1 MNNTPANMHE
11 VVQRLRAE
19 KSEALAE
26 LQEFYGAV
34 LEVQRHLLT
43 LVRATR
49 EFNRA
54 MQQLVLPENNV
65 VDTRLLVLREEIA
78 RIGEMAMLVLAA
90 YGEICLGVQGWDI
103 ERGDHESN

>member
-1 MNNTPANMHE
+1 MSTPANMQE
-11 VVQRLRAE
+11 AVQRLRAE

-26 LQEFYGAV
+26 LQEFYCAV

-54 MQQLVLPENNV
+54 MQKLILPGSDPA
-65 VDTRLLVLREEIA
+65 DTRLLVLREEIA
-78 RIGEMAMLVLAA
+78 RISEMAMLVLAA
-90 YGEICLGVQGWDI
+90 YGEICLGVQGWEI
-103 ERGDHESN
+103 GGSNGASN